1 MVEHPLGK
9 GKVKDSSSFPG
20 SVIGYVYILKSLKD
34 RNIVERIVE
43 EGIVKKVI
51 NKSWSRTC
59 PGGHRDE
66 SSFPGS

>member
-1 MVEHPLGK
+1 
-9 GKVKDSSSFPG
+9 
-20 SVIGYVYILKSLKD
+20 VIGYVYILKSLKD